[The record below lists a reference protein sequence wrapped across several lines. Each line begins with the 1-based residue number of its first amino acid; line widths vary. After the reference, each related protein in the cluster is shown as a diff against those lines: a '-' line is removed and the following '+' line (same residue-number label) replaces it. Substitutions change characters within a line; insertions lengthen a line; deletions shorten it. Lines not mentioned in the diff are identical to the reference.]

1 MTGSE
6 CRRPGPATGQKSS
19 FPGAETCGSLSN
31 LQILHAVVVG
41 RPRYDQGDRGC
52 SPDCRGKKKTRE
64 LTSVSTWL
72 VPSTLHTLAHLRH
85 QTILQG
91 RCIYCF
97 HFTDEIAETQSK
109 LIPEIFIE
117 SLLCAS
123 TMLDTENRYSR
134 KRHINPH
141 THGACILEGKTWK
154 FLSSWGLC
162 GGRSPLLDQ

>member
-31 LQILHAVVVG
+31 LQTLHAVVVG
-41 RPRYDQGDRGC
+41 RPRYDWGDRDC
-52 SPDCRGKKKTRE
+52 SPDCRGKKRTRE
-64 LTSVSTWL
+64 LTSVSTCL

-85 QTILQG
+85 QTTLQG
-91 RCIYCF
+91 RYIYRS
-97 HFTDEIAETQSK
+97 HFIDEIAETQST

-123 TMLDTENRYSR
+123 TMLEV
-134 KRHINPH
+134 K
-141 THGACILEGKTWK
+141 
-154 FLSSWGLC
+154 
-162 GGRSPLLDQ
+162 